1 MKSVDLNLLT
11 ALDVLLAEGSVT
23 AAARQLGLSTSAMSR
38 TLTRLR
44 TSTGD
49 PLLVRAGRGLV
60 PTPYAAALRDRVHSV
75 TNEARTVLRP
85 AIPKLDVASLDS
97 TFTVRARESF
107 MEMLSS
113 AVVASIT
120 KAAPHVRLRFVPKR
134 DRDPHVLREGLVD
147 LEIGRRGTTGPEV
160 RTQFLLRDK
169 YVGVARIGHPLL
181 AGGNVTPK
189 RLAACN
195 YVVASQ
201 VGEFSDPF
209 DNALDEL
216 ELRQAVRVMV
226 PGFPDAMRVA
236 GNSDLIAIV
245 PRSSLGNA
253 FVKDLAAALGVRGF
267 DLPIRMPDFPIYAMW
282 HPRVDAD
289 PAQRWFR
296 QQMIAVCRLAYP
308 AGARVEI

>member
-1 MKSVDLNLLT
+1 MKSVDLNLLI

-44 TSTGD
+44 ASTGD

-85 AIPKLDVASLDS
+85 ATTKLDMASLDS
-97 TFTVRARESF
+97 TFTVRASESF

-113 AVVASIT
+113 ALVAAVT
-120 KAAPHVRLRFVPKR
+120 KVAPQVRLRFVPKR
-134 DRDPHVLREGLVD
+134 DRDPQVFREGLID
-147 LEIGRRGTTGPEV
+147 LEIGRRGTSGPEM
-160 RTQFLLRDK
+160 RTQVLFRDR
-169 YVGVARIGHPLL
+169 YVGVARVGHPLL
-181 AGGNVTPK
+181 IGGAVTPK
-189 RLAACN
+189 RFAACN
-195 YVVASQ
+195 HVVASQ
-201 VGEFSDPF
+201 AGGFGSPL
-209 DNALDEL
+209 DNALEEL
-216 ELRQAVRVMV
+216 EHRRAVHVMV

-236 GNSDLIAIV
+236 GNSDLIALV

-253 FVKDLAAALGVRGF
+253 FVKDQAAVLGVRSF
-267 DLPIRMPDFPIYAMW
+267 DIPVRIPHFPISAMW

-296 QQMIAVCRLAYP
+296 QQVIAVCRLAYP
-308 AGARVEI
+308 AEGRVET